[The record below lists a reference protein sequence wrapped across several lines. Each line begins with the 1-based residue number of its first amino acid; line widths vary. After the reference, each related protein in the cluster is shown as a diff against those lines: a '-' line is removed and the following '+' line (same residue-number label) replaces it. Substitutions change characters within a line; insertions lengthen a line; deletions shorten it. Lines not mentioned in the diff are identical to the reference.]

1 MLLIPDIHINTQYR
15 DQIIQSLSDIVS
27 THADEDHIVLLG
39 DYVYMFSYDRDA
51 LLALYKLLIWRY
63 HEGKTIYVLAWNHD
77 WHGQHFVYEEAR
89 QARNIINSHSNE
101 FSLEKG
107 STPQGGGIFFIT
119 TPQVYNIEWESVLM
133 MPYMIDRTSTQSK
146 LSSTESPLWRGDGGT
161 PEGFIETNIAPS
173 LHRSPLWQ
181 ALTQSTNKYEQ
192 ASWRL
197 NLTLEHYT
205 QTQQIDTII
214 HHYYTADTQF
224 PWLRTQFSYR
234 DVSVDP
240 YWCNQW
246 YDVISWH
253 IHHPLIYGRYLCCGS
268 LRTTAANETN
278 QFKYYWIKHGQQIHG
293 YQLQINPHVTI
304 AHDGAALTTHDLTQH
319 RDSLT
324 QQHTQALQSD
334 HYDITLTHT
343 PLQSQ
348 LLTMSV
354 VTDQRHDLDQ
364 LVDAQLS
371 SQVRSAKPK
380 YKISINTDHQWLQ
393 IDTEALQTS
402 VIKRQDTL
410 TDYIDSKY
418 HDQKS
423 VYIDL
428 LEELEIIDKK

>member
-15 DQIIQSLSDIVS
+15 DQIIQSLSDIVT

-89 QARNIINSHSNE
+89 QARNIINSHSSE
-101 FSLEKG
+101 FSLDKG

-119 TPQVYNIEWESVLM
+119 TPQVYNIEGESVLM
-133 MPYMIDRTSTQSK
+133 MPYMIDRSAPK
-146 LSSTESPLWRGDGGT
+146 DILSQQTLEYPNTRHPLWT
-161 PEGFIETNIAPS
+161 
-173 LHRSPLWQ
+173 
-181 ALTQSTNKYEQ
+181 ALTDSTNKYEQ

-224 PWLRTQFSYR
+224 PGLRTQFSYR

-246 YDVISWH
+246 YDVVSWH

-268 LRTTAANETN
+268 LWTTAANETN
-278 QFKYYWIKHGQQIHG
+278 QFKYYWIKHWKIIHW
-293 YQLQINPHVTI
+293 YQLQINPHITI

-324 QQHTQALQSD
+324 QQHTQALRSD

-348 LLTMSV
+348 LVTMSV

-364 LVDAQLS
+364 LIDSQLS

-380 YKISINTDHQWLQ
+380 YKISINTDHHWLQ

-418 HDQKS
+418 HNQKS
-423 VYIDL
+423 VYINL
-428 LEELEIIDKK
+428 LEELAIIDKK

>member
-63 HEGKTIYVLAWNHD
+63 HAGKTVYVLAWNHD

-89 QARNIINSHSNE
+89 QAWDIINQ
-101 FSLEKG
+101 SLLDKWAVRKTEDLWA
-107 STPQGGGIFFIT
+107 IHFIT
-119 TPQVYNIEWESVLM
+119 QPQVYDIEGESVLM
-133 MPYMIDRTSTQSK
+133 MPYMIDRSTQQQLPTSQEP
-146 LSSTESPLWRGDGGT
+146 STKHPLWK
-161 PEGFIETNIAPS
+161 
-173 LHRSPLWQ
+173 
-181 ALTQSTNKYEQ
+181 ALTESTNKYEQ
-192 ASWRL
+192 ASGWL

-205 QTQQIDTII
+205 QTQQIDTVI

-224 PWLRTQFSYR
+224 PGLRTQFSYR

-246 YDVISWH
+246 YDVVSWH

-278 QFKYYWIKHGQQIHG
+278 QFKYYRIKHGKSIQWH
-293 YQLQINPHVTI
+293 QLQINPHVTI
-304 AHDGAALTTHDLTQH
+304 AHGGAALTTHDLTQH

-324 QQHTQALQSD
+324 QQHIQALQSD

-348 LLTMSV
+348 LVTMSV